1 MKDREGR
8 TSTSTF
14 GVGRRENH
22 DASEFYARFEPPEL
36 STYSTIEPIPGLAQG
51 EAACIRADA
60 RQMVLPTG
68 ERLPDNSVA
77 LVVTS
82 PPYFSGKEY
91 EQALGEGHIPGS
103 YLEYLQMLREVFAEC
118 KRALEPGGRIAV
130 NVANLGRKPY
140 RSLSADVVR
149 ILQDDLRLLLRGEV
163 IWRKGEG
170 ASGSCAWGSFRSAAN
185 PVLRDVTERVIIAS
199 KGRFD
204 RAQSIDERR
213 ERSLPHENEIA
224 PDEFME
230 ATLDVWNIAPESA
243 RRVNHPA
250 PFPVELP
257 ERLVGLYTYRDD
269 LVLDPFMGSGT
280 TLVAAIRSSRRYLG
294 YDTDVEYVATAKQ
307 RVKSELKRRAGLR
320 VVRPTSPKTSHTRAP
335 EEHIREAL
343 TESPEDFQARASKEG
358 KVAQAIAKDLL
369 IDAGFNITHTN
380 SRQRGLGVT
389 VNFIALDRDGVPWYF
404 DVSGAFTTTRGGL
417 LRTDA
422 VWKALGRANVLFNNR
437 KTPIVFLTSNL
448 PRPRSEGDAALRA
461 VGPGVLFDA
470 IEMLADEQRTRLKL
484 YAQGGRHTRPEPGF
498 WTGKDLSNSDLLP
511 GSAPLSRRRRPV
523 ATEGRDQCVGSL
535 VGKEELGSGDFDDV
549 QRSCDGVGR
558 RT

>member
-118 KRALEPGGRIAV
+118 KRVLEPGGRIAV

-170 ASGSCAWGSFRSAAN
+170 ASGSCA
-185 PVLRDVTERVIIAS
+185 
-199 KGRFD
+199 
-204 RAQSIDERR
+204 
-213 ERSLPHENEIA
+213 
-224 PDEFME
+224 
-230 ATLDVWNIAPESA
+230 
-243 RRVNHPA
+243 
-250 PFPVELP
+250 
-257 ERLVGLYTYRDD
+257 
-269 LVLDPFMGSGT
+269 
-280 TLVAAIRSSRRYLG
+280 
-294 YDTDVEYVATAKQ
+294 
-307 RVKSELKRRAGLR
+307 
-320 VVRPTSPKTSHTRAP
+320 
-335 EEHIREAL
+335 
-343 TESPEDFQARASKEG
+343 
-358 KVAQAIAKDLL
+358 
-369 IDAGFNITHTN
+369 
-380 SRQRGLGVT
+380 
-389 VNFIALDRDGVPWYF
+389 
-404 DVSGAFTTTRGGL
+404 
-417 LRTDA
+417 
-422 VWKALGRANVLFNNR
+422 
-437 KTPIVFLTSNL
+437 
-448 PRPRSEGDAALRA
+448 
-461 VGPGVLFDA
+461 
-470 IEMLADEQRTRLKL
+470 
-484 YAQGGRHTRPEPGF
+484 
-498 WTGKDLSNSDLLP
+498 
-511 GSAPLSRRRRPV
+511 
-523 ATEGRDQCVGSL
+523 
-535 VGKEELGSGDFDDV
+535 
-549 QRSCDGVGR
+549 
-558 RT
+558 